1 MAIKST
7 ATELEEVQTAISK
20 VLEAQSL
27 GIGDKTLMR
36 AKLDALTV
44 REEILLKRYRAESGT
59 GGFSINSG
67 IVRR

>member
-1 MAIKST
+1 MTIKST

-27 GIGDKTLMR
+27 GLGDKTLMR
-36 AKLDALTV
+36 AKLDALTA

-59 GGFSINSG
+59 GGFSFNAG